1 MARTRKWPN
10 TSGNELEQQVQR
22 AVKIVQRHNL
32 GNTGNTS
39 VTGGAQTTD
48 ATSATDEQPGKRRF
62 IQPGALGDALRRN
75 RNQLIPHYITAVL
88 LAFAAMLH
96 QYATRTAAAAPV
108 GVAAVAAVLLAAAA
122 LGGLWW
128 LRRTQHLPDGWSVW
142 CGAVVLA
149 ACGWTMLGVVVG
161 VGYGTAAVALAAD
174 FTVGARWWKHHRHPA
189 PTVPDSTERDVPITD
204 ELVALFPAR
213 WAESIGCENGVLA
226 GTALSFDQRFDHG
239 IQYTI
244 TLVGGKHDLH
254 GVEQLIGKIATGLQH
269 PAARLIV
276 EAHASEN
283 PALLSLTVVT
293 TSPITE
299 AVFFTE
305 MPTVRKGFLPVG
317 PYGDGRGDA
326 CYRLYKGRR
335 MLNGFVAGSTDS
347 GKSRFLEQVGLL
359 AMHTS
364 PTYVIHVDG
373 MNGASCP
380 ALWANAHERYGS
392 REVEAIL
399 DRLAGMQEYR
409 ERQLQTTGAFRA
421 SADYPGVLVIVD
433 EFHRLLTTKEH
444 QARWG
449 ALAREFN
456 KCGMGILGADQ
467 DATLET
473 WGKGVLRGSL
483 QAGNTIGFRIK
494 ERAAGRIV
502 DGGSG
507 FNLYDLPKR
516 SGTGYVFDS
525 DEAGARQA
533 QFRSRWLP
541 DRDDAHP
548 EDEDTGLRTSVRQI
562 PREVTLIEEWFAA
575 APRVALD
582 PGTDRAG
589 GRSGQQA
596 APMSESGHDQQPHQT
611 PQPRGDE
618 GASLV
623 PMRLPRIGTPT
634 SSTPASEPGPSVPAD
649 VDLTDRQYQALDAVQ
664 LGAETPAA
672 IAGQLGCTTRRV
684 QQIMA
689 GLVTAGWVEKTGT
702 GRALRY
708 TRSRKEQPA

>member
-1 MARTRKWPN
+1 MGRKWP
-10 TSGNELEQQVQR
+10 TTVEQTAQARVDELGEHITRISRKPDTTPATTTQGGQR
-22 AVKIVQRHNL
+22 
-32 GNTGNTS
+32 TE
-39 VTGGAQTTD
+39 QTTD
-48 ATSATDEQPGKRRF
+48 EPGKRRF
-62 IQPGALGDALRRN
+62 VQPGAFGEAVRRN
-75 RNQLIPHYITAVL
+75 RNQLVPHAMTAGL
-88 LAFAAMLH
+88 LGLVWLLH
-96 QYATRTAAAAPV
+96 QDARNTSATLAGVALVGGLTVAAV
-108 GVAAVAAVLLAAAA
+108 GVA
-122 LGGLWW
+122 GLWW
-128 LRRTQHLPDGWSVW
+128 LRRKQRLICGWGVW
-142 CGAVVLA
+142 YGTVITV
-149 ACGWTMLGVVVG
+149 ACGWTMLATSVG
-161 VGYGTAAVALAAD
+161 LGPGTVAAALVAEFVL
-174 FTVGARWWKHHRHPA
+174 GARWWKHQRHPA
-189 PTVPDSTERDVPITD
+189 PTVPDGSEQDVPITD
-204 ELVALFPAR
+204 ELVALFPRR
-213 WAESIGCENGVLA
+213 WAEYLGCENGVLA
-226 GTALSFDQRFDHG
+226 GTSLSFDQRFDHG
-239 IQYTI
+239 IQYTVA
-244 TLVGGKHDLH
+244 LVGGKHDLH
-254 GVEQLIGKIATGLQH
+254 GVENLIGKIATGLQH

-276 EAHASEN
+276 EAHALEN

-347 GKSRFLEQVGLL
+347 GKSRFLEQIGLIT
-359 AMHTS
+359 MHTT

-392 REVEAIL
+392 RDVEVIL
-399 DRLAGMQEYR
+399 DRLAGMQAYR
-409 ERQLQTTGAFRA
+409 EQQLQTTGAFRA
-421 SADYPGVLVIVD
+421 SPAYPGVLVIVD
-433 EFHRLLTTKEH
+433 EFHRLLTTKDH

-541 DRDDAHP
+541 DYDDAFP
-548 EDEDTGLRTSVRQI
+548 EDEDTGVRSSVRQVPGEI
-562 PREVTLIEEWFAA
+562 TLIEEWFAA
-575 APRVALD
+575 APRVTLD

-589 GRSGQQA
+589 GHTGQQA
-596 APMSESGHDQQPHQT
+596 AATSGDGHDQQPHQT

-623 PMRLPRIGTPT
+623 PMSLPRIGTPPG
-634 SSTPASEPGPSVPAD
+634 STPAPEPSVPAQAE
-649 VDLTDRQYQALDAVQ
+649 LSDRQYQALDAVQ
-664 LGAETPAA
+664 LGTSRPADLAEA
-672 IAGQLGCTTRRV
+672 LDCTTRRV
-684 QQIMA
+684 AQIMA
-689 GLVTAGWVEKTGT
+689 GLVTAGWVEKTGS
-702 GRALRY
+702 GPAIRY
-708 TRSRKEQPA
+708 TPATSKEAIHTS